1 MKGARVK
8 LLIYLIVNSKII
20 VLGKILADIIYH
32 LQHSFKLPIEAK
44 EAP

>member
-1 MKGARVK
+1 MKGAGVK
-8 LLIYLIVNSKII
+8 LLKYLIANSKII

-32 LQHSFKLPIEAK
+32 LQDRFKLPIEAK